1 MPKDSLNSAQKEAIE
16 ARSGNLLILAGPGTG
31 KTRVITQKIA
41 DLVESGIAPE
51 RILAVTFSRKATQ
64 EMEERLAQHA
74 PRLTEFVQISTLHAW
89 CVNLIQN
96 HGFRLGIGR
105 KVRLMTESQSQLIL
119 RQLAGRLQLERLSKS
134 SFIDNLI
141 GELLTFFQDCKD
153 EGVWPEDLLQFAQA
167 LPGDDDDQLKI
178 KEEWWVLGDVY
189 NSLQSYCCE
198 NGLIDFGD
206 ALLGS
211 VRLLEEHPLVRQQV
225 QAELDAILVDEFQDT
240 NWIQIKL
247 LRLIAHPE
255 AHVAVVGDDDQAIY
269 RFRGASYSAFQFF
282 EAAFPNTKVVELTE
296 TYRLPP
302 AIVRAASDLIKAN
315 GTNRFRPDKKLI
327 SKSEIKENVQVIQSS
342 DYEQEAAWVVREI
355 SKLLQSGVMPSEIG
369 VLVRAHNHA
378 ELFAQEAKRLG
389 LPIQSVSHEA
399 LFDQSIVQDL
409 VSILLL
415 VQNPEDSISFLRL
428 LDSPFL
434 GLGSSEIF
442 KFCQWAGKQRKPYL
456 ELLAEIENSSLKP
469 ETIAKIQSFKKLYE
483 EISADSHRLPA
494 SSLLSKIY
502 EESGAVKYLMLT
514 DKASLTKLADF
525 HRQLVEWERLQ
536 ERKELQAILP
546 LILSI
551 ARHETQLQ
559 SEEREFDLSEESIKI
574 LSVHSSK
581 GLEFEY
587 VFILSLV
594 GRRFPGNFKT
604 HSWLVPNEL
613 RKEKAPDKAS
623 HIEEERRLLY
633 VGMTRAKKQLYLNC
647 LSKKGTKPSLFVT
660 QDICPDPK
668 LCSWINW
675 IELPAEASAQK
686 SYEQLTRLFE
696 RVEKTCEQPK
706 KSQAE
711 SLQLSYTQL
720 EKYDRC
726 PLAYWFSYVL
736 RIPTP
741 ATASLVVGSAVHEAL
756 ERFFKAIQKDES
768 PNKESI
774 LQYYEEAYA
783 REYNAGPL
791 ITERDHDLGKQ
802 ALDSFYDANTP
813 KFPKPMALEK
823 AFSFEI
829 GGHQVRGK
837 IDRVDAIDAS
847 DEVLIIDY
855 KTGKSRS
862 NEKESDLDFAKKSLQ
877 FSIYALAAQKCF
889 DWKVREFQFLYVY
902 DNLVLST
909 TRDAQQIKDT
919 EKKILEIAEQI
930 QAENFEARP
939 AMHCRYCEFNRL
951 CPSAKL

>member
-1 MPKDSLNSAQKEAIE
+1 MVKDSLNSAQKEAIE
-16 ARSGNLLILAGPGTG
+16 ARSGSLLILAGPGTG

-41 DLVESGIAPE
+41 DLVESGVAPE

-74 PRLTEFVQISTLHAW
+74 PQLTEFVQISTLHAW
-89 CVNLIQN
+89 CVNLIQG

-105 KVRLMTESQSQLIL
+105 RVRLMTESQSQLVL
-119 RQLAGRLQLERLSKS
+119 RQLAARLQLERLSKS
-134 SFIDNLI
+134 SYIDNLI
-141 GELLTFFQDCKD
+141 GELLRFFQDCKD
-153 EGVWPEDLLQFAQA
+153 EGVWPEELLQYAQT
-167 LPGDDDDQLKI
+167 LPEDTDDQIKI
-178 KEEWWVLGDVY
+178 KEEWLTLGDIY
-189 NSLQSYCCE
+189 NSFQSYCFE

-282 EAAFPNTKVVELTE
+282 ETAFPNTKVVELTE
-296 TYRLPP
+296 TYRLAP
-302 AIVRAASDLIKAN
+302 AVVQAASDLIKAN
-315 GTNRFRPDKKLI
+315 GSKRFRPDKKLI
-327 SKSEIKENVQVIQSS
+327 SKSEIKEKVQVIQSS
-342 DYEQEAAWVVREI
+342 DYEQEATWVAQEI
-355 SKLLQSGVMPSEIG
+355 SKLLQSGVKPSEIG
-369 VLVRAHNHA
+369 VLVRAHSHA

-389 LPIQSVSHEA
+389 LPIQSLSHEA
-399 LFDQSIVQDL
+399 LFDQSVVQDL
-409 VSILLL
+409 VSVLLL
-415 VQNPEDSISFLRL
+415 VQNPADSVSFLRL
-428 LDSPFL
+428 LDSAFL
-434 GLGSSEIF
+434 QLGASEIY
-442 KFCQWAGKQRKPYL
+442 KFCEWAGHQRKSYL
-456 ELLAEIENSSLKP
+456 EVLAHLEDSELKP
-469 ETIAKIQSFKKLYE
+469 ETITKLQEFKKLYE
-483 EISADSHRLPA
+483 EVSADSHRLPA
-494 SSLLSKIY
+494 SSILSKIY
-502 EESGAVKYLMLT
+502 EESGAIQYLMKA
-514 DKASLTKLADF
+514 DKYSLTKLAEF
-525 HRQLVEWERLQ
+525 HRQLVEWESLQ
-536 ERKELQAILP
+536 ERKELGAILP

-559 SEEREFDLSEESIKI
+559 SEEGEFDLSEESIKI

-594 GRRFPGNFKT
+594 GRRFPGNFRT

-623 HIEEERRLLY
+623 HVEEERRLLY
-633 VGMTRAKKQLYLNC
+633 VGMTRAKKQLSLSC
-647 LSKKGTKPSLFVT
+647 LSRKGTKPSLFVT
-660 QDICPDPK
+660 QDICPDLK

-675 IELPAEASAQK
+675 TELPTEATAEK
-686 SYEQLTRLFE
+686 SYQQLTRLFE
-696 RVEKTCEQPK
+696 RVEKATDLAK
-706 KSQAE
+706 KRRPD

-741 ATASLVVGSAVHEAL
+741 ATASLVIGSAVHEAL
-756 ERFFKAIQKDES
+756 ERFFKGIQKDEPVS
-768 PNKESI
+768 KESL
-774 LQYYEEAYA
+774 LQYYEDAYT
-783 REYNAGPL
+783 REHKGKPL
-791 ITERDHDLGKQ
+791 ITDRDHDLGKQ
-802 ALDSFYDANTP
+802 ALDSFYEANAP
-813 KFPKPMALEK
+813 KFPKPLALEK
-823 AFSFEI
+823 DFSFHI

-837 IDRVDAIDAS
+837 IDRVDAADAS

-877 FSIYALAAQKCF
+877 FSVYALAAQKCF
-889 DWKVREFQFLYVY
+889 NWKVREFQFLYVY
-902 DNLVLST
+902 DNLILST

-919 EKKILEIAEQI
+919 ELKILEIAEKI